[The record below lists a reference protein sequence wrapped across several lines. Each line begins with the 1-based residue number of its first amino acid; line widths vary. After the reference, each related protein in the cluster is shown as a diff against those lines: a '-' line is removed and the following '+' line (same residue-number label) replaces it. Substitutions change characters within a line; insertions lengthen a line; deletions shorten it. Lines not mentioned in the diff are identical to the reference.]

1 MTERHKL
8 AMMFFI
14 SSEVW
19 FFGALIAAYVV
30 NRTDV
35 GAQVVAPL
43 LDVPRVAL
51 FSLALF
57 ASSGTMELAHRRLD
71 RGDVRGNRN
80 WLLVTAALGVI
91 FLIGQGLEYRELLI
105 RDITLRAGIFASAFF
120 TLTGFHGLHVLIGL
134 TLIVILARVAGA
146 LTPWSRLLTAFV
158 PISLYW
164 HFVDAVWVVIF
175 SLVYLWAPR

>member
-8 AMMFFI
+8 GMLLFI

-19 FFGALIAAYVV
+19 FFGALIAAYIV

-35 GAQVVAPL
+35 GASVVAPL

-80 WLLVTAALGVI
+80 WLLLTAALGVV
-91 FLIGQGLEYRELLI
+91 FLIGQGLEYRELLV
-105 RDITLRAGIFASAFF
+105 RNITLSAGVLASAFF
-120 TLTGFHGLHVLIGL
+120 TLTGFHGLHVVVGL
-134 TLIVILARVAGA
+134 VLIVILSLVIGTVR
-146 LTPWSRLLTAFV
+146 PEPRRLTAFV

-175 SLVYLWAPR
+175 TLVYLWAPR